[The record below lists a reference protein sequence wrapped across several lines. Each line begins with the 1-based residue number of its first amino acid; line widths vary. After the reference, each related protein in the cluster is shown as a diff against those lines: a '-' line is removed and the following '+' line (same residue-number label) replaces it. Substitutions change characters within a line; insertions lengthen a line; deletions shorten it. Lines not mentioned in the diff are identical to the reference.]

1 MRPELRYYQREA
13 VDATWNF
20 LYTREGHP
28 LIALPTGT
36 GKSLVVATLAEE
48 AVVRYGAQG
57 IVMLTHRQ
65 ELVSQNAQQLLR
77 YWPTAPVG
85 IVSSGL
91 RKQEYGRTIT
101 FAGIQSI
108 FRSPEKMGVVNLCLV
123 DEAHL
128 VPEKDGTMYR
138 AFFGKLLDVN
148 PYMRIVGLTAT
159 AYRTGLGLL
168 TMGGVF
174 TDVCYDLTSRDNFNR
189 LLREGFLAP
198 LVPRE
203 TSTELDVSGVAV
215 RGGEFVESALQSA
228 VDKEGVTKAAVEEAV
243 RLGENRRKWLVF
255 ASGVEHAEHIA
266 QALNER
272 GVPAAVVTGK
282 LESKQRL
289 KTLAD
294 FKSGKLRA
302 LVNNNVLT
310 TGFDAPDLDLIV
322 MLRPTLST
330 ALHVQ
335 MLGRGTRPCEG
346 KRDCLVLDFAR
357 NTPRLGPIN
366 DPVLPRKKGE
376 KSVNGKPPVKVCD
389 SCGAYNHTRAAI
401 CADCGAIFPPPET
414 TLKGQAGTDAL
425 IAGLQTA
432 LPVVESWPVSAVGYT
447 VHRKGNNPPHM
458 RVTYLCGLRSVRE
471 AVCLQHEGFPK
482 HKAHEW
488 WRRRSHH
495 PIPQTAEEAVAL
507 AHTLPKP
514 SSIQVLATAR
524 YPEVVGHAFD

>member
-13 VDATWNF
+13 VDAVWNH
-20 LYTREGHP
+20 LYHKEGNP
-28 LIALPTGT
+28 LVALPTGT

-48 AVVRYGAQG
+48 ALVKYRAQSLL
-57 IVMLTHRQ
+57 MLTHRQ
-65 ELVSQNAQQLLR
+65 ELVAQNAKQLVR

-85 IVSSGL
+85 IVSAGL
-91 RKQEYGRTIT
+91 RKKELGRAVT

-108 FRSPEKMGVVNLCLV
+108 HKLAPELGPVNLCLV
-123 DEAHL
+123 DECHL

-138 AFFGKLLDVN
+138 DFFGQLLDVN
-148 PYMRIVGLTAT
+148 PFMRIAGLTAT
-159 AYRTGLGLL
+159 PYRTGLGLL

-174 TDVCYDLTSRDNFNR
+174 TDICYDLTSRDNFNK

-203 TSTELDVSGVAV
+203 TATELDVTGVAT
-215 RGGEFVESALQSA
+215 RNGDFVEAALQAA
-228 VDKEGVTKAAVEEAV
+228 VDKESITRAAVEETV
-243 RLGENRRKWLVF
+243 RLGAERKKWLIF
-255 ASGVEHAEHIA
+255 ASGVEHAEHICE
-266 QALNER
+266 ALIAH

-282 LESKQRL
+282 LGSKEREQI
-289 KTLAD
+289 LAD
-294 FKSGKLRA
+294 YASGKLRA

-330 ALHVQ
+330 ALWVQ
-335 MLGRGTRPCEG
+335 MLGRGTRPCPG

-376 KSVNGKPPVKVCD
+376 KSEGSKPPVKVCD

-401 CADCGAIFPPPET
+401 CSECGAIFPPPET
-414 TLKGQAGTDAL
+414 QLKGQAGTDAL
-425 IAGLQTA
+425 IAGMPPA
-432 LPVVESWPVSAVGYT
+432 MPIVETWKVSTVGYS
-447 VHRKGNNPPHM
+447 VKRKGNNPPHL
-458 RVTYLCGLRSVRE
+458 RVTYMCGLRAVKE
-471 AVCLQHEGFPK
+471 AICLQHDGWVK

-488 WRRRSHH
+488 WRRRTTH
-495 PIPQTAEEAVAL
+495 PIPSTAEEAVMV
-507 AHTLPKP
+507 AHLLPKP
-514 SSIQVLATAR
+514 TAIQVVANR
-524 YPEVVGHAFD
+524 QYPEVVGHAFD